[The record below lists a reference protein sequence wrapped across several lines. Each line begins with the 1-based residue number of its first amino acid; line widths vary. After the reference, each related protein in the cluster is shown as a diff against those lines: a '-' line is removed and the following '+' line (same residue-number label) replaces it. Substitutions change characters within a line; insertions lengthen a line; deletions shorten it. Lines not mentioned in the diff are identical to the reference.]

1 MLPSIL
7 FNYSYTFLIS
17 EDHHWYIHVE
27 EVHCFRYIF
36 GVFILLHLLLLGRLL
51 CTTAFP
57 DCSYKTDGH
66 FPNNGTLG
74 PYAVTQLNVTYVSKP
89 MVVLLPTLPLGQ
101 KAPLM
106 VFMHGITAQI
116 EMYLP
121 NLMNYASNGFVVV
134 FPYIKGP
141 KADRLPI
148 VTNTNGEFILRGIA
162 MAKIQ
167 NANVTN
173 KELYNKIDMNSIV
186 VAGHSM
192 GATCS
197 IMAGAKLATD
207 DAAVV
212 DKSAI
217 KLVITQHPGICG
229 VSSCV
234 LSYIALD

>member
-1 MLPSIL
+1 NKFTNM
-7 FNYSYTFLIS
+7 
-17 EDHHWYIHVE
+17 
-27 EVHCFRYIF
+27 
-36 GVFILLHLLLLGRLL
+36 FILLHLLLLLL

-229 VSSCV
+229 VSLRSFVHCV
-234 LSYIALD
+234 CVCRLT